1 MGEYKLSNITIKEIA
16 QISGVS
22 VGTVDRVLHNRGKVK
37 KEKAE
42 LVLEICRREGY
53 EPNLLARAMMMRKK
67 NLRVAVI
74 INNPGKNLFS
84 EQVKD
89 GLEAVLKEW
98 KDYNVAFEYFYLYDK
113 GAEEELEYL
122 EQISRDETGYD
133 GLIIKPVNDQR
144 IGTQLADMQNNG
156 MPIVTCTSNLD
167 GFEPLCFVG
176 QNLVKEGRMAA
187 NMLLKCIPDIH
198 EVAILSIKKIIF
210 ARIQRSDSFTKYL
223 KQARKDICVHKMIE
237 YQETAE
243 EVYAQT
249 LETLQAYPK
258 TEALYAHTRHLGA
271 VHQAVLEQKRE
282 KDLVVFSFGS
292 KEYLKEYIQAGK
304 ITFAIEE
311 TSYGHGYYA
320 GREILNYLLTGKL
333 PEEKNH
339 YIPSNIL
346 IEESF

>member
-1 MGEYKLSNITIKEIA
+1 MSNITIKEIA

-98 KDYNVAFEYFYLYDK
+98 KDYNVAFEYFYLHDK

-122 EQISRDETGYD
+122 EQISGDGNGYD
-133 GLIIKPVNDQR
+133 GLIIKPVNDLR
-144 IGTQLADMQNNG
+144 IRKRLVDMQQNG
-156 MPIVTCTSNLD
+156 MPVVTCTSNLD

-176 QNLVKEGRMAA
+176 QNHVKEGRMAA
-187 NMLLKCIPDIH
+187 NMLLKCIPDLN

-210 ARIQRSDSFTKYL
+210 ARIQKIDSFTEYL
-223 KQARKDICVHKMIE
+223 RQKRKGICIHKMIE

-249 LETLQAYPK
+249 LETLQAHPN
-258 TEALYAHTRHLGA
+258 TEALYAHTRHLDA
-271 VHQAVLEQKRE
+271 VHRAVVEQKRNR
-282 KDLVVFSFGS
+282 DLVVFSFGS
-292 KEYLKEYIQAGK
+292 KENLKEYIQQGK

-311 TSYGHGYYA
+311 TSYGHGYFA

-339 YIPSNIL
+339 YIPSSIL
-346 IEESF
+346 IEETF